1 MIKGKSLKE
10 HFNKEPSCRHQSP
23 CPSHR
28 VYAMLISTTTKV
40 VDQQDNDNFMYIA
53 KRVYRP
59 GVTAAQL
66 RLQPDLALMA
76 SVRKKI
82 STVLLLVTMTGGRLL
97 PQLLSIKVFPSP
109 SLISTWSH
117 VQLPQDQTSNWVNS
131 SLNTF
136 PISTC
141 ILSVLSTLAG

>member
-1 MIKGKSLKE
+1 
-10 HFNKEPSCRHQSP
+10 
-23 CPSHR
+23 
-28 VYAMLISTTTKV
+28 MLISTTTKV

-136 PISTC
+136 PISTR
-141 ILSVLSTLAG
+141 IVTVFSMLGG

>member
-1 MIKGKSLKE
+1 M
-10 HFNKEPSCRHQSP
+10 P
-23 CPSHR
+23 
-28 VYAMLISTTTKV
+28 ISTMREV
-40 VDQQDNDNFMYIA
+40 MDQQDNDSFMYVA
-53 KRVYRP
+53 RRVYRP

-66 RLQPDLALMA
+66 RLQPGFALLP

-82 STVLLLVTMTGGRLL
+82 TTVLLLVTMTGGRLK
-97 PQLLSIKVFPSP
+97 PQLLSIKVFPFS

-117 VQLPQDQTSNWVNS
+117 VQLPQDQTANWVNS